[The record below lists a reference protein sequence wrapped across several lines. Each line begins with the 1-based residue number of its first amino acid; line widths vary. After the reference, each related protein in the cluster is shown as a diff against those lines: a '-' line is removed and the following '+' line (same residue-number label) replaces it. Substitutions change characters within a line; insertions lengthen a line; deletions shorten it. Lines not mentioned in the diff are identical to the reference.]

1 MDNVSKDV
9 WFKLFLFALIIAL
22 PVNIIDIFTFN
33 LASVI
38 LFPFIA
44 MIQVEAYIL
53 ALVKEELVDKELI
66 EEIRINEDLINAIN
80 DIDN

>member
-1 MDNVSKDV
+1 M
-9 WFKLFLFALIIAL
+9 
-22 PVNIIDIFTFN
+22 PVIDIFTFN

-53 ALVKEELVDKELI
+53 ASGKEETEPQELI
-66 EEIRINEDLINAIN
+66 EEDKDKDDLFK
-80 DIDN
+80 DL